1 MAPKKATAK
10 SPKPKSTPRSQAKPE
25 VVEVSSDASSNYDD
39 VPDLDAEE
47 AQDYVGS
54 GDDSG
59 PEPEAAA
66 TTPARKGGKRKAAGG
81 DKDES
86 PGAKKPRV
94 SSSSVRISETV
105 TESGGKKK
113 HAHRNV
119 KVEIPVSATTTP
131 ATKPAGKHIVFND
144 DDGPAEFFTPQ
155 EAPAQ
160 ELLDAQLSEA
170 GRGGGA
176 GEGDEDEEGSDSD
189 DDAPEA
195 VSSYAAAAQA
205 AKSAQAAT
213 KAAEK

>member
-1 MAPKKATAK
+1 MAPKKATATAK
-10 SPKPKSTPRSQAKPE
+10 SSTPKRTTRRQAKAE

-39 VPDLDAEE
+39 VPDMDGEE
-47 AQDYVGS
+47 AQDDAGS

-59 PEPEAAA
+59 PEPEAA
-66 TTPARKGGKRKAAGG
+66 TPARKGGKRKAA
-81 DKDES
+81 DEDGNEDAGS

-94 SSSSVRISETV
+94 SSVKISESV
-105 TESGGKKK
+105 TESGGKRKQ
-113 HAHRNV
+113 AHRNV
-119 KVEIPVSATTTP
+119 KVEIPV
-131 ATKPAGKHIVFND
+131 TKPAGKHIVFND

-160 ELLDAQLSEA
+160 ELLDAQLAEA
-170 GRGGGA
+170 GGRGGA
-176 GEGDEDEEGSDSD
+176 DEGQDEEGSDSD

-195 VSSYAAAAQA
+195 VSSHAAAAQA

>member
-10 SPKPKSTPRSQAKPE
+10 SPNPKSTPKRQAKPE

-39 VPDLDAEE
+39 VPDLDDE
-47 AQDYVGS
+47 AAQGDLGL

-59 PEPEAAA
+59 PEPEAA
-66 TTPARKGGKRKAAGG
+66 TTPARKGGKRKAADDEDDGG
-81 DKDES
+81 S
-86 PGAKKPRV
+86 PGAKKPKV
-94 SSSSVRISETV
+94 TSVTLSESV
-105 TESGGKKK
+105 TESGGGRGKKS
-113 HAHRNV
+113 HAHKNV
-119 KVEIPVSATTTP
+119 KVEIPVSTTP
-131 ATKPAGKHIVFND
+131 VTKPAAGKHIVFND

-160 ELLDAQLSEA
+160 ELLDAQLSGA
-170 GRGGGA
+170 NGGA
-176 GEGDEDEEGSDSD
+176 GGEDEGSDSD

-195 VSSYAAAAQA
+195 VSSHAAAAHA

>member
-10 SPKPKSTPRSQAKPE
+10 SPKPKTTPARKAKLE
-25 VVEVSSDASSNYDD
+25 VVEVSSEAGSNYDD
-39 VPDLDAEE
+39 VPNLDAE
-47 AQDYVGS
+47 AVQDGVGS

-59 PEPEAAA
+59 PEPEAA
-66 TTPARKGGKRKAAGG
+66 TPARKGGKRKAGQDEEDEA
-81 DKDES
+81 ES
-86 PGAKKPRV
+86 PGAKKPKV
-94 SSSSVRISETV
+94 SSSVKLSETV

-119 KVEIPVSATTTP
+119 KVEIPVSTP
-131 ATKPAGKHIVFND
+131 VTKPSGKHIIFND
-144 DDGPAEFFTPQ
+144 NDGPAEFFTPQ

-160 ELLDAQLSEA
+160 ELLDAQLSAA

-176 GEGDEDEEGSDSD
+176 VDEDEEGSDSD

-195 VSSYAAAAQA
+195 VSTHAAAAQA

-213 KAAEK
+213 RAAEK

>member
-1 MAPKKATAK
+1 MAPKKATVK
-10 SPKPKSTPRSQAKPE
+10 SPKPKSTPRRQAKPE

-47 AQDYVGS
+47 AQDDVGS

-66 TTPARKGGKRKAAGG
+66 TTPARKGGKRKAAGD

-94 SSSSVRISETV
+94 SSSVRISETV

-119 KVEIPVSATTTP
+119 KVEIPVSTTATP

-170 GRGGGA
+170 GREGGA
-176 GEGDEDEEGSDSD
+176 DEGEEDEEGSDSD

-195 VSSYAAAAQA
+195 VSSHAAAAQA

>member
-1 MAPKKATAK
+1 M
-10 SPKPKSTPRSQAKPE
+10 
-25 VVEVSSDASSNYDD
+25 EVSSDASSNYDD

-47 AQDYVGS
+47 SQDDAGS

-59 PEPEAAA
+59 PEPEAV
-66 TTPARKGGKRKAAGG
+66 TPARKGGKRKAADE

-94 SSSSVRISETV
+94 STSVKISETV
-105 TESGGKKK
+105 TESGGRKK

-119 KVEIPVSATTTP
+119 KVEIPVSTTP
-131 ATKPAGKHIVFND
+131 STKPAGKHIVFND

-170 GRGGGA
+170 GGRAGA
-176 GEGDEDEEGSDSD
+176 DEDEKDEGSDSD

-195 VSSYAAAAQA
+195 VSSHAAAAQA

>member
-1 MAPKKATAK
+1 MAPKKAAAK
-10 SPKPKSTPRSQAKPE
+10 SPKPKSTPKRQAKPE

-47 AQDYVGS
+47 AQDDVGS
-54 GDDSG
+54 GGDSG
-59 PEPEAAA
+59 PEPAAV
-66 TTPARKGGKRKAAGG
+66 TPARKGGKRKAA
-81 DKDES
+81 DEDEDES
-86 PGAKKPRV
+86 PGAKKPKV
-94 SSSSVRISETV
+94 SSSVKISESV
-105 TESGGKKK
+105 TESSGKKK

-119 KVEIPVSATTTP
+119 KVEIPVSTTP
-131 ATKPAGKHIVFND
+131 TTKPAGKHIVFND

-176 GEGDEDEEGSDSD
+176 EEGEEGEGSDSD

-195 VSSYAAAAQA
+195 VSTHAAAAQA

>member
-1 MAPKKATAK
+1 MAPKKGTAK
-10 SPKPKSTPRSQAKPE
+10 SPNVKSTPRRQAKPE

-39 VPDLDAEE
+39 VLDLDAEA
-47 AQDYVGS
+47 AQDDAGS
-54 GDDSG
+54 GDDSR
-59 PEPEAAA
+59 PEPEAA
-66 TTPARKGGKRKAAGG
+66 TPARKGGKRKAA
-81 DKDES
+81 DKDGDEDDGS
-86 PGAKKPRV
+86 PGAKKAKV
-94 SSSSVRISETV
+94 SSVKLSESV

-119 KVEIPVSATTTP
+119 KVEIPVSTTP

-176 GEGDEDEEGSDSD
+176 DEGEDDEGSDSD

-195 VSSYAAAAQA
+195 VSSHAAAAQA

>member
-1 MAPKKATAK
+1 MPPKKATAK
-10 SPKPKSTPRSQAKPE
+10 SPKPKSTPVRQAKPE

-39 VPDLDAEE
+39 ISDLGDE
-47 AQDYVGS
+47 AAQADLGS

-59 PEPEAAA
+59 PEPEAA
-66 TTPARKGGKRKAAGG
+66 TPARKGGKRKAA
-81 DKDES
+81 DDEGYGS
-86 PGAKKPRV
+86 PGAKKPKV
-94 SSSSVRISETV
+94 SSVKISESV

-119 KVEIPVSATTTP
+119 KVEIPVSTTP
-131 ATKPAGKHIVFND
+131 VTKPAGKHIVFND
-144 DDGPAEFFTPQ
+144 DDEPPEFFTPQ

-170 GRGGGA
+170 GQA
-176 GEGDEDEEGSDSD
+176 GRDDVGEEDEASDSD

-195 VSSYAAAAQA
+195 VSSHAAAAQA
-205 AKSAQAAT
+205 AKSSQAAT

>member
-10 SPKPKSTPRSQAKPE
+10 SPKTKTTPARKAKAD
-25 VVEVSSDASSNYDD
+25 VVEVSSEAGSNYDD
-39 VPDLDAEE
+39 VSDQDTEA
-47 AQDYVGS
+47 AQDELGS

-59 PEPEAAA
+59 PEPEAA
-66 TTPARKGGKRKAAGG
+66 TPVRKGGKRKAAQDEEDGN
-81 DKDES
+81 ES

-94 SSSSVRISETV
+94 SSVKLSETV

-119 KVEIPVSATTTP
+119 KVEIPVSTP
-131 ATKPAGKHIVFND
+131 VTKPSGKHIVFND
-144 DDGPAEFFTPQ
+144 EDGPAEFFTPQ

-170 GRGGGA
+170 GGAVEADEGG
-176 GEGDEDEEGSDSD
+176 EDDEGSDSD

-195 VSSYAAAAQA
+195 VSTHTAAAQA
-205 AKSAQAAT
+205 AQSAQAAT
-213 KAAEK
+213 RAAEK

>member
-10 SPKPKSTPRSQAKPE
+10 SPKPKSTPKRQAKPE
-25 VVEVSSDASSNYDD
+25 VVEVSSDESSNYDD
-39 VPDLDAEE
+39 VPDLDVEE
-47 AQDYVGS
+47 AQEGVGS

-59 PEPEAAA
+59 PEPEAA
-66 TTPARKGGKRKAAGG
+66 TPARKGGKRKAAEEDG
-81 DKDES
+81 DEDGS
-86 PGAKKPRV
+86 PGAKKPKV
-94 SSSSVRISETV
+94 SSSVKISESV

-119 KVEIPVSATTTP
+119 KVEIPVSTTP
-131 ATKPAGKHIVFND
+131 VAKPAGKHIVFND
-144 DDGPAEFFTPQ
+144 DDAPAEFFTPQ

-160 ELLDAQLSEA
+160 ELLDAQLAEA
-170 GRGGGA
+170 GREGGA
-176 GEGDEDEEGSDSD
+176 EEGVEDEESDSD

-195 VSSYAAAAQA
+195 VSTHAAAAQA

>member
-1 MAPKKATAK
+1 MAPKKATATAK
-10 SPKPKSTPRSQAKPE
+10 SSTPKRTTRRQAKAE

-39 VPDLDAEE
+39 VPDLDGEE
-47 AQDYVGS
+47 AQDDAGS

-59 PEPEAAA
+59 PEPEAA
-66 TTPARKGGKRKAAGG
+66 TPARKGGKRKAADEGG
-81 DKDES
+81 NEDTGS

-94 SSSSVRISETV
+94 SSVKISESV
-105 TESGGKKK
+105 TESGGKRKQ
-113 HAHRNV
+113 AHRNV
-119 KVEIPVSATTTP
+119 KVEIPVSTTP
-131 ATKPAGKHIVFND
+131 VTKPAGKHIVFND

-160 ELLDAQLSEA
+160 ELLDAQLAEA
-170 GRGGGA
+170 GGRGGA
-176 GEGDEDEEGSDSD
+176 DEGEDEEGSDSD

-195 VSSYAAAAQA
+195 VSSHAAAAQA